1 MLATI
6 AAASALAWAP
16 AGSAAKPCWQVLVDD
31 WADGAISNLYPISC
45 YRQALQNMPEDVR
58 LYSNASD
65 EINRA
70 LAGRAVS
77 RSIAGGVKPGA
88 GQPAAAAI
96 VPADD
101 RSGAPLI
108 LAAAL
113 AALLTLA
120 ASGGYLARRKWR
132 GAARLGG
139 PDS

>member
-1 MLATI
+1 
-6 AAASALAWAP
+6 
-16 AGSAAKPCWQVLVDD
+16 VLVAD

-70 LAGRAVS
+70 LAGRAVA
-77 RSIAGGVKPGA
+77 RSIAGGVKGA
-88 GQPAAAAI
+88 GQPATAAV
-96 VPADD
+96 VPADH
-101 RSGAPLI
+101 RSDAPLI
-108 LAAAL
+108 LAAGL